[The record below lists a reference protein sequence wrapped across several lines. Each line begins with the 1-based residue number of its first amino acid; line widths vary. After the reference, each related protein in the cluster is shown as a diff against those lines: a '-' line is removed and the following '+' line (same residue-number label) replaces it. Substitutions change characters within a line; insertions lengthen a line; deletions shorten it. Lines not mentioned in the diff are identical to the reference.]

1 MVFNEKTV
9 ASEKVFQG
17 RIIDVRVETVEFDN
31 GRTAYREVVDHPGG
45 VGVLALTDDQR
56 IIMVKQFRKPIE
68 QAIWEIPAGKLNK
81 GEDPLECGKRELEEE
96 TGFKAKEFVSLGYFY
111 PTPGF
116 ANEVTHLFFAKGL
129 YMGKTN
135 PDEDEFLEIEEI
147 SVEKIR
153 DMIGKNQI
161 NDAKTVI
168 AFLKCE
174 LLNLF

>member
-1 MVFNEKTV
+1 
-9 ASEKVFQG
+9 
-17 RIIDVRVETVEFDN
+17 
-31 GRTAYREVVDHPGG
+31 
-45 VGVLALTDDQR
+45 
-56 IIMVKQFRKPIE
+56 
-68 QAIWEIPAGKLNK
+68 
-81 GEDPLECGKRELEEE
+81 
-96 TGFKAKEFVSLGYFY
+96 
-111 PTPGF
+111 
-116 ANEVTHLFFAKGL
+116 
-129 YMGKTN
+129 MGKTN